1 MMSSDNTLARKT
13 DSDAQRPES
22 RRDHTYSIDIDGA
35 LAAITLHD
43 GAFMLGTDL
52 EEKAEFFA
60 AFEELESNASVEA
73 ILFIDDTNAFDD
85 AAHRRF
91 LDSVSDPSKKAGGAA
106 EQILS
111 REENALDQWVLKTAR
126 CKKLVVWCLQ
136 GVVTTPFMGLCL
148 AADFRFASSEMRFS
162 LSHVA
167 LGVPPTGALAYWLP
181 RFVGRGEAM
190 DLLLSGGYVTADEA
204 LDMGIVDHV
213 AESGEFVDQCR
224 SIVTEHLR
232 SAGASISYTKSLMAP
247 QQELQEFLE
256 REIAVRRLAYY
267 QLGH

>member
-1 MMSSDNTLARKT
+1 MVSQDNTLARKT
-13 DSDAQRPES
+13 NSDAGRREPG
-22 RRDHTYSIDIDGA
+22 RDHTFSIDIDGA

-52 EEKAEFFA
+52 DEKAEFFA
-60 AFEELESNASVEA
+60 AFEELESNPSIEA
-73 ILFIDDTNAFDD
+73 VLFIDDADAFDD
-85 AAHRRF
+85 AAHSRF
-91 LDSVSDPSKKAGGAA
+91 IDSISDPSTRAGGVA
-106 EQILS
+106 EQTLS
-111 REENALDQWVLKTAR
+111 REENALDQWVLKIAR

-181 RFVGRGEAM
+181 RFVGRGEAT
-190 DLLLSGGYVTADEA
+190 DLLLSGGYITAEEA
-204 LDMGIVDHV
+204 LDMGILDHV
-213 AESGEFVDQCR
+213 AEPAKFVDQCK

-232 SAGASISYTKSLMAP
+232 SAGTSIAYTKSLMAP
-247 QQELQEFLE
+247 QEDLEDFLE